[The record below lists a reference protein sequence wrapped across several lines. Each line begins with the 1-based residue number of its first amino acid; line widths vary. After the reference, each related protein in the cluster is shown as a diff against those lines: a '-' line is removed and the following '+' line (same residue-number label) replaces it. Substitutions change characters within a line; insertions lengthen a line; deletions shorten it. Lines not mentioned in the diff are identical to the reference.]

1 MKLRGQNEALTN
13 TREKPGTLL
22 QVAGHR
28 SGCLWLPVSVA
39 TLYSY
44 GDDYMKTRLKTLTIA
59 GLFGLMSIGQA
70 HAQSLDSMKDKA
82 TDMMSGGGGEGG
94 TSLLSSLSSG
104 SFNPASLT
112 NLTGVI
118 SYCQENG
125 YLGSTAD
132 VAKNQVMEQLGVSSE
147 PTDDSDYQQGLGGV
161 LQGDKQSFNLA
172 SLGDQVGEKACGMVA
187 DQAMS
192 FVGG

>member
-1 MKLRGQNEALTN
+1 MAAH
-13 TREKPGTLL
+13 
-22 QVAGHR
+22 AGGHP
-28 SGCLWLPVSVA
+28 LPA
-39 TLYSY
+39 H
-44 GDDYMKTRLKTLTIA
+44 GDDCMDTRFKTLALA

-70 HAQSLDSMKDKA
+70 QASSLDSMKDKA
-82 TDMMSGGGGEGG
+82 GDMLSGGGSGEG
-94 TSLLSSLSSG
+94 TSLLSTLSSG
-104 SFNPASLT
+104 SFNPGSLT

-147 PTDDSDYQQGLGGV
+147 PTDDSDYQQGLSGI
-161 LQGDKQSFNLA
+161 LQGEDQTFNLA

-187 DQAMS
+187 DKAMS